1 MTTVSPFF
9 LTNNFGRLKKYQ
21 AYIILYLTYLILKP
35 HSNFRKFCYLR
46 TRTLTQ
52 GRWKFAPL
60 HRLVILSSLTFHQW
74 FTLWSPAHVPSWRV
88 KSRCADLRSASS
100 CHCDC
105 ALFGVLS
112 VWSAQSTDHLILHT
126 GELII
131 SDLFCVIYSSGHF
144 LYPG

>member
-1 MTTVSPFF
+1 MAAVSPFF
-9 LTNNFGRLKKYQ
+9 LTNNFGRLKNISVLHYFIS
-21 AYIILYLTYLILKP
+21 YIPYFETTQQFPEILLFAHTHTHTGSLKV
-35 HSNFRKFCYLR
+35 C
-46 TRTLTQ
+46 
-52 GRWKFAPL
+52 A
-60 HRLVILSSLTFHQW
+60 LVILSSLTFHQW